1 MKIQGNDIRVSNIDF
16 QTLLSHKEHKK
27 QKLKT
32 FPSAILQ
39 KKKRASSRNCLVF
52 RLFSNFLSCIH
63 STFCFAQVL
72 SVMALL

>member
-16 QTLLSHKEHKK
+16 QTMLSHKEHKK

-39 KKKRASSRNCLVF
+39 KKKRKEQEVEIAWSFAYSRIFFRVFILLLV
-52 RLFSNFLSCIH
+52 
-63 STFCFAQVL
+63 
-72 SVMALL
+72 LLKCYL